1 MTTCTYIATE
11 RAFGLRGDATWSK
24 PVQPNAAG
32 ALSQMRLEGLH
43 SSKR

>member
-11 RAFGLRGDATWSK
+11 RAFALLGDAAWSK

-32 ALSQMRLEGLH
+32 TLSQMRPEGLH
-43 SSKR
+43 SSQR